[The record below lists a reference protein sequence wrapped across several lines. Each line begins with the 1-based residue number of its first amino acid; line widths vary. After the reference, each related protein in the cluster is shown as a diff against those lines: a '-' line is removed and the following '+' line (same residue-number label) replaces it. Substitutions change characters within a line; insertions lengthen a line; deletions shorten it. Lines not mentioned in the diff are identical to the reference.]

1 MLLSDI
7 DTWNVGALQS
17 IALELSGELTTIEG
31 VASDLELIS
40 RLPGWDSPAADAAR
54 GKIAESTGK
63 VLDDA
68 AVIGAVHQLASE
80 TATAVAKLH
89 TELASIRA
97 DVVGAGRPA

>member
-17 IALELSGELTTIEG
+17 IAHELGGELTTIEG

-68 AVIGAVHQLASE
+68 AVIGAVQQLS
-80 TATAVAKLH
+80 LIH
-89 TELASIRA
+89 I
-97 DVVGAGRPA
+97 